1 MDRGSLRLG
10 QDFEPPMTD
19 PDRARVLAASGVSR
33 ETAERLDLYVAQLR
47 RWQPIKNLVGPATLA
62 EVWSRHIDDA
72 LQLLDLAPQ
81 AKTWLDLG
89 SGAGIPGLILAIAGA
104 ERGIRVDL
112 VESNARKCAF
122 LTETARLTGATARV
136 RNARIETV
144 IGEYVG
150 TTEIVCA
157 RALAPLPQ
165 LLSWTEPLLKT
176 GTTGLFPKG
185 RDAHAELTQAAAQW
199 TVVND
204 LVPSRTDSEARI
216 VRVTALAAPSHR

>member
-1 MDRGSLRLG
+1 
-10 QDFEPPMTD
+10 MTD
-19 PDRARVLAASGVSR
+19 PGRARVLAGSRVSR
-33 ETAERLDLYVAQLR
+33 ETADRLDVYVAQLR

-62 EVWSRHIDDA
+62 EVWTRHIDDA
-72 LQLLDLAPQ
+72 LQLLDLAPE
-81 AKTWLDLG
+81 ARTWLDLG
-89 SGAGIPGLILAIAGA
+89 SGAGIPGLILAIAGM

-122 LTETARLTGATARV
+122 LTETARVTGAPVRV
-136 RNARIETV
+136 RNARIEAV
-144 IGEYVG
+144 IGDYVG
-150 TTEIVCA
+150 TEIVCA
-157 RALAPLPQ
+157 RALAPMAQ
-165 LLSWTEPLLKT
+165 LLAWTAPLLKT

-185 RDAHAELTQAAAQW
+185 RDVQAELTQAAAQW